1 MLAVLFLGIMRKVM
15 RKNINTTL
23 FLELQGQELHK
34 KLTDESRRAD
44 TLDFE
49 MKKFQEKYDTLL
61 KEKEV
66 DRHIHLHVLIN
77 VAKPCDNCVLCVIHQ
92 RISIERDTLRETN
105 EELRCNQAQQDQ
117 LLLAGMFVDTIPGDG
132 AMCC

>member
-66 DRHIHLHVLIN
+66 DRHIHLQCAH
-77 VAKPCDNCVLCVIHQ
+77 K
-92 RISIERDTLRETN
+92 RGKTL
-105 EELRCNQAQQDQ
+105 
-117 LLLAGMFVDTIPGDG
+117 
-132 AMCC
+132 

>member
-1 MLAVLFLGIMRKVM
+1 MRY
-15 RKNINTTL
+15 NTNTTL

-44 TLDFE
+44 TLAFE

-66 DRHIHLHVLIN
+66 DRHIHLQVLIN
-77 VAKPCDNCVLCVIHQ
+77 VAKPCDNCVCV
-92 RISIERDTLRETN
+92 
-105 EELRCNQAQQDQ
+105 
-117 LLLAGMFVDTIPGDG
+117 
-132 AMCC
+132 